1 MKFFKVTSLE
11 NTIEIV
17 KDNLN
22 GKIISS
28 CIVPLRDSLGLML
41 AEDIVSPEVSPL
53 YNRST
58 VDGYAVRVQDVGA
71 STQSIPSFLKVV
83 GNVRM
88 GEKPDF
94 TLQSGEAAYVAT
106 GAMIP
111 EGASGVVM
119 VEHIDVL
126 KDSIAVYTPIGNNE
140 NIILKGEEIQVGQTV
155 AKKGDIIDPIKISI
169 FAGLGIAQVPVYN
182 KIKIAIISTGD
193 ELVDPSEKAENGK
206 IRDINTD
213 MLISFAKTYGFEIA
227 YNTRIKDNLEI
238 LKQEIEKA
246 VDLADVV
253 LLSGGSS
260 IGVRDFTNEAL
271 ETLGE
276 ILLHGVAI
284 KPGKPTCLAKVKNK
298 LVYGLPGNPFAALLV
313 FKELC
318 CDVIYNMRGYTLKPK
333 TYAFVKTNFHSTP
346 GRTTLQPVSIK
357 VEDNKIYAEPL
368 FLKSSHLA
376 TMLKADGY
384 IKINANNEGV
394 YSDTLLPVYD
404 FYPSR

>member
-11 NTIEIV
+11 NTIEVV
-17 KDNLN
+17 KDNLSD
-22 GKIISS
+22 KIISS

-41 AEDIVSPEVSPL
+41 SEDIISKEESPL

-58 VDGYAVRVQDVGA
+58 VDGYAVRIQDVGA
-71 STQSIPSFLKVV
+71 STQAIPSFLKVV
-83 GNVRM
+83 GNVKM

-94 TLQSGEAAYVAT
+94 TLKSGEAAYVAT
-106 GAMIP
+106 GSMIP

-119 VEHIDVL
+119 IEHVDLL

-140 NIILKGEEIQVGQTV
+140 NIILKGEEISIGQTV

-169 FAGLGIAQVPVYN
+169 LASLGISKVPVYN
-182 KIKIAIISTGD
+182 KIKLAIISTGD

-213 MLISFAKTYGFEIA
+213 MLIAFAKTYDFEISYTA
-227 YNTRIKDNLEI
+227 RIKDNI
-238 LKQEIEKA
+238 DTLKNEIENA
-246 VDLADVV
+246 TDEADIV

-260 IGVRDFTNEAL
+260 VGVRDFTNEAL
-271 ETLGE
+271 DTLGE

-284 KPGKPTCLAKVKNK
+284 KPGKPTCIARVKDK

-318 CDVIYNMRGYTLKPK
+318 CDVVYNMRGYVLKPK

-346 GRTTLQPVSIK
+346 GRTTLQPVCIK

-384 IKINANNEGV
+384 IKINANDEGV